1 MSILYEDNL
10 QSVPCEKRS
19 EILLNRP
26 ESQWFERKGIKIR
39 PVDIARPIIAF
50 ANAEGGLLVIG
61 ASNGKVAGLNYNPKF
76 ENEVRQAI
84 HDYIR
89 PHINVPI
96 EKMKLI
102 NSSGDLDEV
111 LLLMVSPSDTVYE
124 DQSGKCFMRVGDDSR
139 ELKYNDRRELEYNKG
154 LRQYD
159 GEIVKDSTTQDLDSD
174 LISKYCVKIG
184 YKGKDP
190 FSILRA
196 RFLLSSDNRQTNAC
210 HLLFSKHPQDV
221 FPQASVR
228 VTKFLA
234 DEQGVGAKLNIDSDN
249 DYRLY
254 DNIPNL
260 IYQATDIIDRIIT
273 KRKSLGNNN
282 EFVFN
287 DIIPRDAW
295 LEGLVNAL
303 VHRSYSLSGDY
314 VHIEIYPTRIEVISP
329 GIFPGLANT
338 SDLMNISRFARNP
351 RIARVCTELGFG
363 QELGEGIK
371 RIVTEMRKAGY
382 IDPIYTQNSG
392 NVKLRLEAV
401 MRLGDELLSKLPKGS
416 DLVLNTIRMSPNGMG
431 TGEIMDKLVMS
442 RPTISLRLKRLEEM
456 GLVTHKGKS
465 PTDPRAIWVLNYRQ

>member
-1 MSILYEDNL
+1 
-10 QSVPCEKRS
+10 
-19 EILLNRP
+19 
-26 ESQWFERKGIKIR
+26 
-39 PVDIARPIIAF
+39 
-50 ANAEGGLLVIG
+50 
-61 ASNGKVAGLNYNPKF
+61 
-76 ENEVRQAI
+76 
-84 HDYIR
+84 
-89 PHINVPI
+89 
-96 EKMKLI
+96 MKLI
-102 NSSGDLDEV
+102 NSSGDPDEV
-111 LLLMVSPSDTVYE
+111 LLLTVSPSDTVYE

-159 GEIVKDSTTQDLDSD
+159 GEIVKDSTTQDLDSA

-184 YKGKDP
+184 YKGKNP

-260 IYQATDIIDRIIT
+260 IYRATDIIDRIIT
-273 KRKSLGNNN
+273 KRKSLGDNN

-314 VHIEIYPTRIEVISP
+314 VHVE
-329 GIFPGLANT
+329 
-338 SDLMNISRFARNP
+338 
-351 RIARVCTELGFG
+351 
-363 QELGEGIK
+363 
-371 RIVTEMRKAGY
+371 
-382 IDPIYTQNSG
+382 
-392 NVKLRLEAV
+392 
-401 MRLGDELLSKLPKGS
+401 
-416 DLVLNTIRMSPNGMG
+416 
-431 TGEIMDKLVMS
+431 
-442 RPTISLRLKRLEEM
+442 
-456 GLVTHKGKS
+456 
-465 PTDPRAIWVLNYRQ
+465 